1 MIHPGLVSVTFRTL
15 STGEVVSLAARA
27 GLAGVEWSGDV
38 HVPPGDLQNATAVRR
53 MTTEAGLRIAGYASY
68 YRAGRSEN
76 QQPPFA
82 CVLETALALG
92 APLIRVWAGTSG
104 SVEVTS
110 EAKVGV
116 VADLGRIAALAGNQG
131 IRVATEFHRDTLT
144 DSAESTA
151 ALMTAVGHPNLAT
164 HWQAPHGDSVARASA
179 SLRTVMPWLAHLHV
193 FHWWPGLANRLPLVD
208 GESRWREYLAIASAD
223 GRERF
228 ALLEFLPEDAPEHL
242 CREAHTLRTWLEELP
257 AKGPRF

>member
-1 MIHPGLVSVTFRTL
+1 
-15 STGEVVSLAARA
+15 
-27 GLAGVEWSGDV
+27 
-38 HVPPGDLQNATAVRR
+38 

-68 YRAGRSEN
+68 YRAGRSES

-110 EAKVGV
+110 EAKAGV
-116 VADLGRIAALAGNQG
+116 VADLGRIAALAGSQG
-131 IRVATEFHRDTLT
+131 IRVATEFHSGTLT

-164 HWQAPHGDSVARASA
+164 HWQAPHGESVELASA
-179 SLRTVMPWLAHLHV
+179 SLRTVLPWLAHLHV
-193 FHWWPGLANRLPLVD
+193 FHWWPGPANRRPLME
-208 GESRWREYLAIASAD
+208 GESRWREYLAIANGD
-223 GRERF
+223 GAERF
-228 ALLEFLPEDAPEHL
+228 ALLEFIPDDAPVL
-242 CREAHTLRTWLEELP
+242 LRREAHTLRSWLEES
-257 AKGPRF
+257 AIKGPRGLSK